1 MNNTIQKISRLS
13 PTLLLVSF
21 LVLFVLYVV
30 YSHNL
35 VAELKEEEA
44 FLSEAYGKFW
54 ATAFQEG
61 RELEVIQS
69 IFSHIDFPVV
79 VINARGKPLHW
90 ENIGVPVDARDAE
103 SLERVREIARELDAS
118 NPPFTMTGPGG
129 EKNFATV
136 HYGESR
142 IIREL
147 RYMPFLQAAVLIVF
161 FILAVWVIR
170 YNLRS
175 EKKLIWV
182 GMARESAHQLGTPL
196 SSLRGWIE
204 LLRLREEAS
213 MASGAGKKI
222 LASSIRDIAKEMD
235 EDLGRLTKIAN
246 RFELIGRTPRL
257 QETHVDE
264 ILRNLEMYFRIRI
277 PQRTGS
283 ISLNFDLSPLPAIS
297 GNPEL
302 LEWAFE
308 NIIRNSI
315 DALEGRGGTIDVKAW
330 LYEDHTIHVSV
341 SDTGIGIPKKIR
353 KKIFKVGITTKER
366 GWGVGLS
373 LAQRIVSEYHG
384 GRIRLVSSM
393 ENKGTIFL
401 VSLPVTI

>member
-1 MNNTIQKISRLS
+1 MNNIVHKISRLS
-13 PTLLLVSF
+13 PSLLLVSF
-21 LVLFVLYVV
+21 LVLFVLYVI
-30 YSHNL
+30 YSHSL
-35 VAELKEEEA
+35 VRELKEEEA

-61 RELEVIQS
+61 RELEIIQS
-69 IFSHIDFPVV
+69 IFSNIDFPVV

-90 ENIGVPVDARDAE
+90 ENIGVPVDARDTE
-103 SLERVREIARELDAS
+103 SMEKVREIAKELDAA
-118 NPPFTMTGPGG
+118 NPPFTMMGPGG

-147 RYMPFLQAAVLIVF
+147 RYMPYLQAAVLIVF
-161 FILAVWVIR
+161 FVLAVWVIR

-196 SSLRGWIE
+196 SSLKGWIE

-213 MASGAGKKI
+213 LGSGVGKKI
-222 LASSIRDIAKEMD
+222 LASSIREMAREMD
-235 EDLGRLTKIAN
+235 EDLGRLTKVAN
-246 RFELIGRTPRL
+246 RFELIGRTPRF
-257 QETHVDE
+257 QETHVEE
-264 ILRNLEMYFRIRI
+264 ILRNLDTYFRIRI

-283 ISLNFDLSPLPAIS
+283 IALNFDLSPLPTIS
-297 GNPEL
+297 ANPEL

-330 LYEDHTIHVSV
+330 LFEDHTIHVSI
-341 SDTGIGIPKKIR
+341 SDTGIGVPKKIR
-353 KKIFKVGITTKER
+353 KKIFKAGMTTKER

-373 LAQRIVSEYHG
+373 LAQRIITEYHG
-384 GRIRLVSSM
+384 GRIRLVSSL
-393 ENKGTIFL
+393 ENRGTVFL
-401 VSLPVTI
+401 VTLPVA